1 MKKYFLLFSVLVVL
15 SCKEDNPVQEA
26 PASQGTMSFSD
37 EIDVT
42 TNRSVNLMP
51 QAREQ
56 VNTWLAYATAQDE
69 IESLRNKTGSE
80 IVGTS
85 NSLMQIMESLRSS
98 LPDTLR
104 TPAVEARTNVL
115 LTKSKLL
122 HQLATK
128 KNKNADEIFEVA
140 NNLIVEFDNFKL
152 QINELFL
159 KSPVDFENELDQEFE
174 ESMDQDSIVTEPLFR
189 EEDLIQN

>member
-1 MKKYFLLFSVLVVL
+1 MKNCVFLLIVLLLL
-15 SCKEDNPVQEA
+15 SCKDNSPVEQVATTE
-26 PASQGTMSFSD
+26 GKMSFSD

-42 TNRSVNLMP
+42 TNRTVNLMP
-51 QAREQ
+51 EAREQ

-85 NSLMQIMESLRSS
+85 NSLMQIMESLKTS
-98 LPDTLR
+98 LPDTLS
-104 TPAVEARTNVL
+104 TPAVEARTTVL

-122 HQLATK
+122 HQLASK
-128 KNKNADEIFEVA
+128 KNRNADEIFEVA
-140 NNLIVEFDNFKL
+140 NDMIVEFDNFKL

-159 KSPVDFENELDQEFE
+159 KTPVDFENELDQEFQ
-174 ESMDQDSIVTEPLFR
+174 ESMDQDSIVTEPLFS
-189 EEDLIQN
+189 EEDLQ

>member
-1 MKKYFLLFSVLVVL
+1 MKKYILLFSVLVVL
-15 SCKEDNPVQEA
+15 SCKEDSPVQEA

-159 KSPVDFENELDQEFE
+159 KSPVDFENELDQEFH
-174 ESMDQDSIVTEPLFR
+174 ESMDQDSIVTEPLFT
-189 EEDLIQN
+189 EEDLIE